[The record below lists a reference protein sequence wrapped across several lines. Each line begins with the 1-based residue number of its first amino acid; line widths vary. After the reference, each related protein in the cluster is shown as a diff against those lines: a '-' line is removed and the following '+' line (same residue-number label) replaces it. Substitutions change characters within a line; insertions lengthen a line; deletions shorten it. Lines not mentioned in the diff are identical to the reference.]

1 MGKAL
6 PNQFSL
12 LPLVAFEHY
21 TAASPLPRPRIK
33 SLSFGRTTMKRF
45 LRSLVLAL
53 FCAIAA
59 AQTAVVTR
67 NVNLRPDGSTDNAP
81 IETLKRGARLTLID
95 PDPSDGYYHVTAPDG
110 HDGFVWGRNIRLQT
124 GFAPTATPTET
135 PAGSATPRATTGD
148 IFSQLMAAR
157 KPAVGQPLVIN
168 GTDLCGAEGDSANPQ
183 TQALNENKNRTDL
196 PGDSDYVE
204 IKWDDLKDL
213 PADRVADFQGA
224 PVMVVGFLSHK
235 VQVETGGESTNC
247 HLHAPEQVDWH
258 MYLTNAPAQ
267 GIADAVIVETT
278 PRTRPAHKWTAT
290 TVGAFVDKPTQIRIS
305 GWLMFDT
312 EHINVIGKQRATVW
326 EVHPITKIEVQQN
339 GQWVDLDQ

>member
-1 MGKAL
+1 
-6 PNQFSL
+6 
-12 LPLVAFEHY
+12 
-21 TAASPLPRPRIK
+21 
-33 SLSFGRTTMKRF
+33 MKRF
-45 LRSLVLAL
+45 LCSLVLAL
-53 FCAIAA
+53 FCVIAS

-67 NVNLRPDGSTDNAP
+67 TVNLRSDASTNSAP

-95 PDPSDGYYHVTAPDG
+95 PDPTDGYYHVAAPNG
-110 HDGFVWGRNIRLQT
+110 HDGFVWGRNIRLQA
-124 GFAPTATPTET
+124 GPGPTVTQTPTHA
-135 PAGSATPRATTGD
+135 PSATPRVTTDD
-148 IFSQLMAAR
+148 IFSQLMVAR
-157 KPAVGQPLVIN
+157 KAAVGQPLVIN
-168 GTDLCGAEGDSANPQ
+168 GTELCGAAGDSANPQ
-183 TQALNENKNRTDL
+183 TQALNDNKNRTDL

-204 IKWDDLKDL
+204 IKWDDLKNL

-278 PRTRPAHKWTAT
+278 PRTRPAHKWTAM

-326 EVHPITKIEVQQN
+326 EVHPITKIEVKQN
-339 GQWVDLDQ
+339 DQWVDLDQ

>member
-1 MGKAL
+1 
-6 PNQFSL
+6 
-12 LPLVAFEHY
+12 
-21 TAASPLPRPRIK
+21 
-33 SLSFGRTTMKRF
+33 MKRF

-53 FCAIAA
+53 FCVIAA

-67 NVNLRPDGSTDNAP
+67 NVNLRSDASTNSDP

-95 PDPSDGYYHVTAPDG
+95 PDPTGGYYHVTAPDG
-110 HDGFVWGRNIRLQT
+110 QAGFVWGKNIRLKA
-124 GFAPTATPTET
+124 GRPGPTATPTPT
-135 PAGSATPRATTGD
+135 PISTPTPTPSATPRAATGD

-168 GTDLCGAEGDSANPQ
+168 GTELCGAEGDSANAQ
-183 TQALNENKNRTDL
+183 TQALNDNKNRTDL
-196 PGDSDYVE
+196 PDSDYVE
-204 IKWDDLKDL
+204 IKWDDLKNL

-224 PVMVVGFLSHK
+224 PVTVVGFLSHK

-258 MYLTNAPAQ
+258 MYLTNTPAQ

-278 PRTRPAHKWTAT
+278 PRTRPAHKWTAAA
-290 TVGAFVDKPTQIRIS
+290 VGAFVDNPTQIRIS

>member
-1 MGKAL
+1 
-6 PNQFSL
+6 
-12 LPLVAFEHY
+12 
-21 TAASPLPRPRIK
+21 
-33 SLSFGRTTMKRF
+33 MKRF

-53 FCAIAA
+53 CFIVAD

-67 NVNLRPDGSTDNAP
+67 SVNLRPDASTNSDP
-81 IETLKRGARLTLID
+81 IATLKRGARLTLID
-95 PDPSDGYYHVTAPDG
+95 PDPTDGYYHVTGPAG
-110 HDGFVWGRNIRLQT
+110 QAGFVWGKNIRLQA
-124 GFAPTATPTET
+124 GPGPTATPTPT
-135 PAGSATPRATTGD
+135 PRPSATPGSTATAGD

-168 GTDLCGAEGDSANPQ
+168 GTELCGAEGDSATPQ
-183 TQALNENKNRTDL
+183 TQALNDNKNRTDR

-204 IKWDDLKDL
+204 IKWDDLKNL
-213 PADRVADFQGA
+213 PADRVTDFQGA
-224 PVMVVGFLSHK
+224 PVTVVGFLSHK

-290 TVGAFVDKPTQIRIS
+290 TVGTFVDKPTQIRIS
-305 GWLMFDT
+305 GWLMFDI
-312 EHINVIGKQRATVW
+312 EHTSVIGKQRATVW